1 MACEGRGEIPTV
13 LRSAA
18 VLKESDKGAPINPV
32 SIVAQF
38 PEGGSTVSF
47 NRDALA
53 ADALRSKG

>member
-1 MACEGRGEIPTV
+1 MRRSRRNSNGVKVGGGR
-13 LRSAA
+13 
-18 VLKESDKGAPINPV
+18 LKESDKGAPINPV